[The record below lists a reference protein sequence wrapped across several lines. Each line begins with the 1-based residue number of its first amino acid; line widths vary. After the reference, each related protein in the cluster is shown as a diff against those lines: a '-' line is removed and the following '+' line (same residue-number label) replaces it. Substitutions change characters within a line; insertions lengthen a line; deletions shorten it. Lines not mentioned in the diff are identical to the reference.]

1 MDSQRSF
8 VAPDFQSS
16 SCVTGHTSGF
26 SYCLGFLKNGVSSF
40 FFLRSHYTLHQ
51 DSQSIWLRGFWE
63 PPSCWEITQ
72 TETENMC
79 QTETVEVIFVIF
91 HRFKYISV
99 SIRIYI
105 HILFLFLYTHKKE
118 QKRWV
123 IMTPWLMHSAEFDRF
138 NAFCVCPLNLCIFKS
153 DVQRKAQS
161 KLKKLNS
168 SIKISLSKPKSE
180 AHVFHWTAMIRDIT
194 PTNVAVAFFG
204 WLK

>member
-1 MDSQRSF
+1 MIQAFAVLFKSLEFPFISFSVVFNNTSPCSLMDSQRSF

-51 DSQSIWLRGFWE
+51 DSQSIWLRGLWE

-91 HRFKYISV
+91 HRFKYMSVSIHIYISV

-105 HILFLFLYTHKKE
+105 HILFLFFIYT
-118 QKRWV
+118 QKRTKKMSNHDSMTHAQCWV
-123 IMTPWLMHSAEFDRF
+123 WQI
-138 NAFCVCPLNLCIFKS
+138 
-153 DVQRKAQS
+153 
-161 KLKKLNS
+161 
-168 SIKISLSKPKSE
+168 
-180 AHVFHWTAMIRDIT
+180 
-194 PTNVAVAFFG
+194 
-204 WLK
+204 